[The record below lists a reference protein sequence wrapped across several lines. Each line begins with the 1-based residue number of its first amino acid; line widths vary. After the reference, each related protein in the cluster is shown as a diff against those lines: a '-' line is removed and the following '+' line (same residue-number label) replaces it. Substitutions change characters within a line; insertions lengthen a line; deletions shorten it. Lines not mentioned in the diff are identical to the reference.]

1 MAMGAAAIDEAKL
14 EAFMGK
20 AVGDMGAI
28 ISAPLMVIGEKL
40 GLYRAMAGA
49 GPLTS
54 QELAERSGAAER
66 YVREWLANQAAG
78 GYVTYDVETDRFTLP
93 DEHALAL
100 ADEDSPFYI
109 LGVFDSIASLY
120 ADEDKIIEAFRSGA
134 GVGWHEHDARLFR
147 GTERFFRPGYR
158 AHLVSEW
165 IPALDG
171 VQQKLE
177 RGAKVADV
185 GCGHGAST
193 VIMAAA
199 FPNSEFHGFDYH
211 SPSIARARQVAE
223 EEGVGDR
230 VSFDVASAK
239 GYPGSGYD
247 LVCVFDCLHDMG
259 DPVGASA
266 HVRGTLDS
274 DGTWMIVEPFANDD
288 LKDNLNPIGRVFYG
302 ASTVI
307 CTPASLDQEV
317 GLALGAQAG
326 EARLRE
332 VLSQGGFNRVRRAAE
347 TPFNMIL
354 EARP

>member
-1 MAMGAAAIDEAKL
+1 
-14 EAFMGK
+14 
-20 AVGDMGAI
+20 MGAI

-54 QELAERSGAAER
+54 AQLAERAGAGER

-78 GYVTYDVETDRFTLP
+78 GYVTYDAESETFTLP
-93 DEHALAL
+93 EEHALAL
-100 ADEDSPFYI
+100 AYEDSPFYI
-109 LGVFDSIASLY
+109 LGVFESIASLY
-120 ADEDKIIEAFRSGA
+120 ADEEKILEAFQTGA
-134 GVGWHEHDARLFR
+134 GFGWHEHDHRLFR

-158 AHLVSEW
+158 AHLVAEW
-165 IPALDG
+165 LPALDG
-171 VQQKLE
+171 VAAKLE

-193 VIMAAA
+193 VIMAQA
-199 FPNSEFHGFDYH
+199 FPNSEFYGFDYH
-211 SPSIARARQVAE
+211 APSLERAAEAAAEAGVA
-223 EEGVGDR
+223 DR
-230 VSFDVASAK
+230 IRFKRAAAK
-239 GYPGSGYD
+239 EYPGHGYD

-266 HVRGTLDS
+266 HVLDS
-274 DGTWMIVEPFANDD
+274 LDGDGTWMIVEPMAGDD
-288 LKDNLNPIGRVFYG
+288 LASNLNPVGRVFYG

-307 CTPASLDQEV
+307 CTPASLAQEV

-326 EARLRE
+326 EARLRD
-332 VLSQGGFNRVRRAAE
+332 VVTQGGFTRFRRAAE
-347 TPFNMIL
+347 TPFNLIL

>member
-1 MAMGAAAIDEAKL
+1 MSMGATAIDEAKL
-14 EAFMGK
+14 EAFMDK

-49 GPLTS
+49 GPLSS
-54 QELAERSGAAER
+54 QQVADRSGTGER

-78 GYVTYDVETDRFTLP
+78 GYLSYDAETDTVTLP

-109 LGVFDSIASLY
+109 LGVFESISSLY
-120 ADEDKIIEAFRSGA
+120 ADEDKILEAFPSGT
-134 GVGWHEHDARLFR
+134 GMGWHEHDHRLFR

-165 IPALDG
+165 IPALHG
-171 VQQKLE
+171 VKGKLE

-211 SPSIARARQVAE
+211 APSI
-223 EEGVGDR
+223 
-230 VSFDVASAK
+230 
-239 GYPGSGYD
+239 
-247 LVCVFDCLHDMG
+247 
-259 DPVGASA
+259 
-266 HVRGTLDS
+266 
-274 DGTWMIVEPFANDD
+274 
-288 LKDNLNPIGRVFYG
+288 
-302 ASTVI
+302 
-307 CTPASLDQEV
+307 
-317 GLALGAQAG
+317 
-326 EARLRE
+326 
-332 VLSQGGFNRVRRAAE
+332 
-347 TPFNMIL
+347 
-354 EARP
+354 